1 MKRIGEAV
9 WQGTIK
15 EGTGILS
22 TQSTVLDATQYSFNS
37 RFADG
42 IGTNP
47 EELLAAAHAGC
58 FAMSVSAQLTM
69 AGFNP
74 KSLKAHTEITL
85 TGTVITLSEITLKA
99 EVEGITQEKFDE
111 LIELAKEACT
121 ISNALKIEI
130 LVKAELI

>member
-15 EGTGILS
+15 EGTGTLT
-22 TQSTVLDATQYSFNS
+22 TQSKVLDATQYSFNS
-37 RFADG
+37 RFANG

-69 AGFNP
+69 TGFDP
-74 KSLKAHTEITL
+74 KSLKVHTEITL

-99 EVEGITQEKFDE
+99 EVPGITPEKFDE
-111 LIELAKEACT
+111 LIELAKAACT

-130 LVKAELI
+130 SVKAELV